1 MADAG
6 GEPPAEAKK
15 AGGDACVISLNMM
28 KPFITLLVSD
38 FECVFTTVRVHS
50 LRRMLPSH
58 CLQPITRWHVVRAC
72 AKSSRACVSFNSAA
86 GVFVKLVCNFEV
98 RKRAF
103 VRGMGGTSFRSWS

>member
-1 MADAG
+1 VRHLAQHD
-6 GEPPAEAKK
+6 EALHH
-15 AGGDACVISLNMM
+15 I
-28 KPFITLLVSD
+28 LVSD

-103 VRGMGGTSFRSWS
+103 LFEVWVARRSELVLT